1 MDSDKVARDAKR
13 VQELGTIKV
22 VVTVGRFD
30 GYWESKKKKSSQRA
44 SGDLWNLASNS
55 QQDIVNTES
64 LEVAEKAMKGKE
76 LSHGAR

>member
-1 MDSDKVARDAKR
+1 MDSYTVARDAKR

-22 VVTVGRFD
+22 VITVGRYEGHRELKPSSRRAPSD
-30 GYWESKKKKSSQRA
+30 VRNPGSSSQQA
-44 SGDLWNLASNS
+44 IDHT
-55 QQDIVNTES
+55 QS

>member
-22 VVTVGRFD
+22 VVTAARFE
-30 GYWESKKKKSSQRA
+30 GYRESKPSSRRA
-44 SGDLWNLASNS
+44 SGDVRNPGSSS
-55 QQDIVNTES
+55 QQAIDHTQS